1 MGRPWVT
8 MRIFD
13 INRLQSWDHVYFKP
27 NSLDSTNKIIIA
39 SLLVIFA
46 IGLYATPDA
55 FAATYTVE
63 NAQGSSTP
71 GCEETDACF
80 IPSTLTIGVGDTVE
94 FVNNDSAAHTST
106 SGIASDGPDGVWDS
120 SLVMVGASYSV
131 TLDEAGTY
139 PYFCMV
145 HPWMV
150 GTVIVGEGGTTEST
164 SSEEVEA
171 AEAEAAARIAEAEA
185 EAAAAE
191 AEAAA
196 RIAEAEAAARIAA
209 AEAAAK
215 AAEEAAQQTIAA
227 LSPVNEKIE
236 ITMDFSNE
244 TGNPQTFAFLVQIK
258 DENNLTISLSNVTG
272 ILGAGQTLDQVLSYT
287 PTESG
292 TYTIEKYLWSD
303 IANPTALTDD
313 KETFAIQ
320 VT

>member
-1 MGRPWVT
+1 MNTKT
-8 MRIFD
+8 M
-13 INRLQSWDHVYFKP
+13 
-27 NSLDSTNKIIIA
+27 A
-39 SLLVIFA
+39 SLFVLLA
-46 IGLYATPDA
+46 IVSIAVTVPSAYAAHADEAYITMA
-55 FAATYTVE
+55 E
-63 NAQGSSTP
+63 NSGVP
-71 GCEETDACF
+71 GCEETPEGCF
-80 IPSTLTIGVGDTVE
+80 LPGEVTIAAGGHVE
-94 FVNNDSAAHTST
+94 WANTDNTMHFAT
-106 SGIASDGPDGVWDS
+106 SGDGATMTPDGVFDS
-120 SLVMVGASYSV
+120 GMMNPGDTFSF
-131 TLDEAGTY
+131 TFEEPGTY
-139 PYFCMV
+139 PYYCMV
-145 HPWMV
+145 HAWMV

-164 SSEEVEA
+164 SSEEVA
-171 AEAEAAARIAEAEA
+171 AAEA